1 MRPST
6 AILSVVLAAFVL
18 TACGERE
25 QVAEGKRTYQGKRD
39 TRAWDNEPLGYALNH
54 GAKWSK
60 GDQASWE
67 QQIKQRQLTQNEYQ
81 RIGR

>member
-1 MRPST
+1 MR
-6 AILSVVLAAFVL
+6 ALLALLIAVSFL
-18 TACGERE
+18 AACGERE

-39 TRAWDNEPLGYALNH
+39 TKAWDNEPLSYGS
-54 GAKWSK
+54 GKWTK

-67 QQIKQRQLTQNEYQ
+67 QEIKTRQMTQNEYQ